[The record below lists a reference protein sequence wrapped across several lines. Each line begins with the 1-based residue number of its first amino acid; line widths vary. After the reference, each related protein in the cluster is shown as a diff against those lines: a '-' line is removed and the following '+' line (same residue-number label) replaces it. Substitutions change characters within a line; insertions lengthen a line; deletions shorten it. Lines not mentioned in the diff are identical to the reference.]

1 MILHTVTKS
10 PFSHYAL
17 RDCLQLISPNDA
29 LLLLEDGV
37 YACKPDTNVTVHLKQ
52 LSDMGAMVYAI
63 ADDLAARGL
72 VAGLPEFVQPIDY
85 PGFVELTAQFK
96 ATHSWY

>member
-10 PFSHYAL
+10 PFDHHAL
-17 RDCLQLISPNDA
+17 RDCLQLISPDDA

-37 YACKPDTNVTVHLKQ
+37 YACRPDTDVMIHLKQ
-52 LSDMGAMVYAI
+52 LSDTGAMVYAI

-72 VAGLPEFVQPIDY
+72 AGALPGFVKPIDY
-85 PGFVELTAQFK
+85 AGFVELTTQHT